1 MDNEKTK
8 REGAKEI
15 EKMLADVECEL
26 YYFKDN
32 ASKVEGYSLSPEE
45 LETIVYVHSMVDLA
59 LRTMHFYNEEAQH
72 EEKN

>member
-1 MDNEKTK
+1 MDIEKMK
-8 REGAKEI
+8 RENAKEI
-15 EKMLADVECEL
+15 EKMLSDVECEL

-32 ASKVEGYSLSPEE
+32 ALKVEGFNLSPEE
-45 LETIVYVHSMVDLA
+45 LETIIYAHSMVDLA